1 MKITAHDLLERGLIE
16 EIVPEPLG
24 GAHRDLAAMAA
35 ILKDTITRNLGELCA
50 LPMNE
55 LLQARYQRYR
65 AIGESSHARAQA
77 AGVS

>member
-1 MKITAHDLLERGLIE
+1 
-16 EIVPEPLG
+16 
-24 GAHRDLAAMAA
+24 MAA
-35 ILKDTITRNLGELCA
+35 ILKDTITRNLDELCA

-65 AIGESSHARAQA
+65 TIGETSHALAPA